1 MLPNVKFCGITR
13 PEDAAAGAEAGAA
26 YLGVVLAPSPRQL
39 SVAQAASLVTSTRGT
54 RVPWVG
60 VFTSSDL
67 DTIAAA
73 VRDIGLSV
81 VQLHSRVPGHFI
93 DDVTRETGA
102 RVWCVGQVEGS
113 VVDEI
118 DMEAAGRAE
127 TLLFDAAREGR
138 SGGLGVSFDWARSQ
152 SLIERWRGRVRIGV
166 AGGLTPENVAEA
178 VQVLRPD
185 LVDVSSGVEQSPGIK
200 DHQRMR
206 TFVERAHAAGRND
219 G

>member
-13 PEDAAAGAEAGAA
+13 PEDAAAGVEAGAA
-26 YLGVVLAPSPRQL
+26 YLGVVLAPSPRQV

-60 VFTSSDL
+60 VFTSADL
-67 DTIAAA
+67 ETIAAA
-73 VRDIGLSV
+73 VGEIGLSV
-81 VQLHSRVPGHFI
+81 VQLHRRVPDDFI

-102 RVWCVGQVEGS
+102 RVWCVGQIDGS
-113 VVDEI
+113 VVEAIEAD
-118 DMEAAGRAE
+118 AAGRVE

-138 SGGLGVSFDWARSQ
+138 SGGMGVTFDWARSQ
-152 SLIERWRGRVRIGV
+152 PVIERWRGRVRIGV
-166 AGGLTPENVAEA
+166 AGGLTPENVTEA

-185 LVDVSSGVEQSPGIK
+185 IVDVSSGVEQSPGIK

-206 TFVERAHAAGRND
+206 RFVERAHAAGRND